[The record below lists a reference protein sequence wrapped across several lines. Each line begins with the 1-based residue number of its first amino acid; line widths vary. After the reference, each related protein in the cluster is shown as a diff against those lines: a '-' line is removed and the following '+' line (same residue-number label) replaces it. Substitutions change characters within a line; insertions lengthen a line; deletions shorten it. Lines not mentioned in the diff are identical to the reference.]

1 MKVVTLIGKSYCG
14 KSEFAKVLEQ
24 QGWNVIHVGDLCRL
38 QGKPLDYQFSP
49 KEIAQVIDGAVI
61 DRDRNSQFVID
72 NMFKTADGVSVID
85 YIKNLN
91 VSKHNM
97 IIYIIEDCRENVN
110 FKLRGRKD
118 DAYIQQKRKI
128 WEENERDIIANL
140 ESRGY
145 TMRVILNTDK
155 GFLIPVEE

>member
-1 MKVVTLIGKSYCG
+1 
-14 KSEFAKVLEQ
+14 
-24 QGWNVIHVGDLCRL
+24 
-38 QGKPLDYQFSP
+38 
-49 KEIAQVIDGAVI
+49 
-61 DRDRNSQFVID
+61 
-72 NMFKTADGVSVID
+72 MFKTADGVSVID